1 MESNHLN
8 YLNNNSM
15 INTNFFDRVDED
27 YLEEK
32 NSNNISLTNRLI
44 ILCEK
49 VDESEDKQNLKI
61 NHLENNLNLSGQFQ
75 INKKKTNIEDLSYYS
90 IEQNFNDNNMNIEEE
105 ILNNSIK
112 IGNDEQI
119 IDPIFEMS
127 SSLDVAFFPIVL
139 TCSKIL
145 SLTIYFKF

>member
-1 MESNHLN
+1 MKLN
-8 YLNNNSM
+8 LYL
-15 INTNFFDRVDED
+15 VDED

-75 INKKKTNIEDLSYYS
+75 INKKKQT
-90 IEQNFNDNNMNIEEE
+90 
-105 ILNNSIK
+105 
-112 IGNDEQI
+112 
-119 IDPIFEMS
+119 
-127 SSLDVAFFPIVL
+127 
-139 TCSKIL
+139 
-145 SLTIYFKF
+145 